1 MKQVLI
7 VEDVPETRRWLTD
20 IVRAA
25 FDDCVVREAA
35 TVAELD
41 TAVANQEPILMYWW
55 TPTAAVGK
63 YHLQQVK
70 LPAYTAG
77 CADDPAM
84 TACDYPSDPLMKLA
98 SAKLE
103 AKNPQVWAMLQKVQI
118 TDEVQLALLPAVEI
132 DQRDPAAVAAEWIA
146 ANEAVWGPWFA

>member
-1 MKQVLI
+1 
-7 VEDVPETRRWLTD
+7 
-20 IVRAA
+20 
-25 FDDCVVREAA
+25 
-35 TVAELD
+35 
-41 TAVANQEPILMYWW
+41 MYWW